1 MIKLYV
7 NNLLYKSNE
16 FQSVT
21 IYEEMEYYH
30 INWYLRVILEVI

>member
-21 IYEEMEYYH
+21 IYEEMEYYYG
-30 INWYLRVILEVI
+30 IR